1 MYLNE
6 DIDENMNFEPYQK
19 YFKKITFK
27 DTCNK
32 YFEEEGLPYEIE
44 NMNYNTI
51 TRTLEI
57 SATMYL
63 KAYGNSHTAECTY
76 IGERSSV
83 TENVFLFDKGLSEDE
98 AEFLY
103 PIGLVKTGSFYPSQS
118 FEYFKRYDQKQPKK
132 LDYIDYIIIDIVKDY
147 D

>member
-6 DIDENMNFEPYQK
+6 DIDEEMNFEPCQK

-32 YFEEEGLPYEIE
+32 YFEEGGLPYEIE
-44 NMNYNTI
+44 NMNYDTI

-63 KAYGNSHTAECTY
+63 KAYGDSHVTECTY

-83 TENVFLFDKGLSEDE
+83 TKNVFLFDRGLSKDE
-98 AEFLY
+98 AKLLY
-103 PIGLVKTGSFYPSQS
+103 PIGLVKKGSFYPSQN
-118 FEYFKRYDQKQPKK
+118 FEYFKGYDQIKK
-132 LDYIDYIIIDIVKDY
+132 LDYIDHIILDIVKDY